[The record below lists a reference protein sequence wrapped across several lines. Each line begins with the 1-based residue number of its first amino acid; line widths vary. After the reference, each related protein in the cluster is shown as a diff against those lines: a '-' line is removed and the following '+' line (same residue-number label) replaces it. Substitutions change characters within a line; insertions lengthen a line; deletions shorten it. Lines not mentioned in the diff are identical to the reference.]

1 MVTAPASVFAVPRTS
16 ALTRYFQIS
25 LYLLLLVSVLTLVST
40 GKLDIVSIL
49 LPPVALLVKGYRWWR
64 SYPAELSPRAA
75 TWLVV
80 GYFVFFPVDLWWI
93 SRLLASDAQNPALYS
108 ALLAAVHLMLF
119 AMIVR
124 LYSARTTRDF
134 LFLAMLAFSSM
145 LAAAILTVDTMFLL
159 FFLLFLALAISTFI
173 SLEMQRS
180 AEVSASTP
188 IGTGTSAARRLNKAL
203 GFASGAIAAGALL
216 LGTTI
221 FFLIPRFTAGY
232 MSGFN
237 LQPSLISG
245 FSDDVELG
253 QIGQIKLSSSV
264 VMRIEVQGDPKA
276 AQGMH
281 WRGIALTTF
290 DGHRWYDQ
298 EHEPFAVSQ
307 GGDGWLSLNRQT
319 RLAAPGQRRYVAP
332 LQYTV
337 LLEPMASD
345 ALFVAAEPER
355 IRGQFVTDTNPGGAA
370 VRRTYLVEDQTGSLS
385 NPFHNFSNV
394 QYEAVS
400 EVPEV
405 PANLLQIAGTDYSDE
420 LRSMYLQLPVLD
432 PRIPALAKQ
441 IVGRA
446 TDPYDQAHAI
456 ENYLRGHYGYTL
468 DLSATPPADPLA
480 SFLFQRRAGHCE
492 YFATAMTVMLRSLGV
507 PARYINGFLPGEYN
521 SVGGDYIIRASDAHS
536 WVEVFFPGYGWL
548 TFDPTPPSEDKP
560 AGLFA
565 QLGFYVDWFELQ
577 WGEWIINY
585 DFLHQYTLAQALSRA
600 SRDWTSRW
608 RERFEEARN
617 AGAERVRAW
626 QTRLAS
632 APLWFPVTLAMLV
645 IAGLCARSRTL
656 RERLL
661 LAWQLR
667 ARDAALPP
675 HTAALFYRRMLL
687 LLERRGWR
695 KSPAQTPLEF
705 AASFSL
711 SDDGAA
717 APVAQLTALYQASRF
732 GGRGADAKTFAA
744 LLASLEAAL
753 RVHSAAR

>member
-1 MVTAPASVFAVPRTS
+1 MVTAPAPTFAVPRAS

-25 LYLLLLVSVLTLVST
+25 LYLMLLVSVLTLVFT
-40 GKLDIVSIL
+40 GKLDLVSVL
-49 LPPVALLVKGYRWWR
+49 LPPAALLVKGYRWWR
-64 SYPAELSPRAA
+64 GFPTELSTRAA
-75 TWLVV
+75 NWLVV
-80 GYFVFFPVDLWWI
+80 GYFAFFPVDLWWL

-124 LYSARTTRDF
+124 LYSARTTRDH
-134 LFLAMLAFSSM
+134 LFLALLSFGSM

-180 AEVSASTP
+180 ADASASTP
-188 IGTGTSAARRLNKAL
+188 IGTGTPAAGRLNKAL
-203 GFASGAIAAGALL
+203 GITSGAIAAGALL

-253 QIGQIKLSSSV
+253 QIGEIKRSSSV
-264 VMRIEVQGDPKA
+264 VMRIEVQGNPKA

-290 DGHRWYDQ
+290 DGRRWYDH
-298 EHEPFAVSQ
+298 EHQPFAVS
-307 GGDGWLSLNRQT
+307 GGPDGWLSLNRDGNQIP
-319 RLAAPGQRRYVAP
+319 PGQPRYTTR

-345 ALFVAAEPER
+345 ALFVAGEPQR
-355 IRGQFVTDTNPGGAA
+355 IRGQFVTDANAGGAA
-370 VRRTYLVEDQTGSLS
+370 LRRTYLVEDQTGSLS
-385 NPFHNFSNV
+385 NPFHNFTNV
-394 QYEAVS
+394 QYEAIS
-400 EVPEV
+400 AVPAV
-405 PANLLQIAGTDYSDE
+405 PANLLQSAGTDYPDE
-420 LRSMYLQLPVLD
+420 LSALYLQLPKLD
-432 PRIPALAKQ
+432 PRIPALARQ

-446 TDPYDQAHAI
+446 TTPYDQAHAI
-456 ENYLRGHYGYTL
+456 ENYLRSHYAYTL
-468 DLSATPPADPLA
+468 DLATSTPADPLA
-480 SFLFQRRAGHCE
+480 WFLFQRRAGHCE
-492 YFATAMTVMLRSLGV
+492 YFATAMTVMLRSLGI

-548 TFDPTPPSEDKP
+548 TFDPTPTSEEK
-560 AGLFA
+560 AGGLFA
-565 QLGFYVDWFELQ
+565 QLGFYLDWFELQ

-585 DFLHQYTLAQALSRA
+585 DFFHQYTLAQTLQRA
-600 SRDWTSRW
+600 SRDWTLRW
-608 RERFEEARN
+608 RTRFEDARN
-617 AGAERVRAW
+617 AGAERVHDW
-626 QTRLAS
+626 QTHLAA
-632 APLWFPVTLAMLV
+632 APLWFPFTLAALV
-645 IAGLCARSRTL
+645 LAGLCARSRTL
-656 RERLL
+656 RERILV
-661 LAWQLR
+661 AWKLR
-667 ARDAALPP
+667 ARDAAVPP

-705 AASFSL
+705 AASV
-711 SDDGAA
+711 SDVAAA
-717 APVAQLTALYQASRF
+717 APVAQLTALYQVSRF
-732 GGRGADAKTFAA
+732 GGRGADARTFAA
-744 LLASLEAAL
+744 LLSSLEAAL
-753 RVHSAAR
+753 RSRSAAR

>member
-1 MVTAPASVFAVPRTS
+1 
-16 ALTRYFQIS
+16 
-25 LYLLLLVSVLTLVST
+25 
-40 GKLDIVSIL
+40 
-49 LPPVALLVKGYRWWR
+49 
-64 SYPAELSPRAA
+64 
-75 TWLVV
+75 
-80 GYFVFFPVDLWWI
+80 
-93 SRLLASDAQNPALYS
+93 
-108 ALLAAVHLMLF
+108 
-119 AMIVR
+119 
-124 LYSARTTRDF
+124 
-134 LFLAMLAFSSM
+134 
-145 LAAAILTVDTMFLL
+145 MFLL

-180 AEVSASTP
+180 AEGSASPP
-188 IGTGTSAARRLNKAL
+188 IGTGTPAARRLNKAL
-203 GFASGAIAAGALL
+203 GITSGAIAAGALL

-221 FFLIPRFTAGY
+221 FFVIPRFTAGY

-253 QIGQIKLSSSV
+253 QIGEIKRSSSV

-276 AQGMH
+276 AQSMH

-298 EHEPFAVSQ
+298 EHEPLALSE
-307 GGDGWLSLNRQT
+307 GPDGWLSLDRQAK
-319 RLAAPGQRRYVAP
+319 RAPDGERRYTAA
-332 LQYTV
+332 LRYTV

-355 IRGQFVTDTNPGGAA
+355 IRGQFVADTNAGGAA
-370 VRRTYLVEDQTGSLS
+370 LRRTYLVVDQTGSIS

-400 EVPEV
+400 QVPHV
-405 PANLLQIAGTDYSDE
+405 PANLLQSAGTNYPDD
-420 LRSMYLQLPVLD
+420 LRALYLQLPDLD
-432 PRIPALAKQ
+432 PRVPALARQ

-446 TDPYDQAHAI
+446 PSPYDQARAI
-456 ENYLRGHYGYTL
+456 ETYLRSHYAYTL
-468 DLSATPPADPLA
+468 ELSATPPADPLA

-492 YFATAMTVMLRSLGV
+492 YFATAMTVMLRSLGI

-536 WVEVFFPGYGWL
+536 WVEVFFPGYGWM
-548 TFDPTPPSEDKP
+548 TFDPTPPTEDKP
-560 AGLFA
+560 AGVFA
-565 QLGFYVDWFELQ
+565 RLGFYVDWFELQ

-585 DFLHQYTLAQALSRA
+585 DFFHQYTLAQALQRA
-600 SRDWTSRW
+600 SRDWTLRW
-608 RERFEEARN
+608 REKFEQARN
-617 AGAERVRAW
+617 AGADRVRAW
-626 QTRLAS
+626 QTRLTS
-632 APLWFPVTLAMLV
+632 APLWFPLSLAML
-645 IAGLCARSRTL
+645 IAAGLCARNRTL
-656 RERLL
+656 RERVL
-661 LAWQLR
+661 LAWKLR

-675 HTAALFYRRMLL
+675 HAAALFYRRMLL

-705 AASFSL
+705 AASL
-711 SDDGAA
+711 ADDGAA

-732 GGRGADAKTFAA
+732 GGRGADARTFAA

-753 RVHSAAR
+753 RTRSAAR

>member
-1 MVTAPASVFAVPRTS
+1 MVTASAFAAPRTS

-25 LYLLLLVSVLTLVST
+25 LYLMLLVSVLTLVST
-40 GKLDIVSIL
+40 GKLDLVSIL
-49 LPPVALLVKGYRWWR
+49 LPPAALLVKGYRWWR
-64 SYPAELSPRAA
+64 GFPAELSPRAA

-80 GYFVFFPVDLWWI
+80 GYFAFFPVDLWWL

-108 ALLAAVHLMLF
+108 ALLAAIHLMLF
-119 AMIVR
+119 ATIVR
-124 LYSARTTRDF
+124 LFSARSTRDY
-134 LFLAMLAFSSM
+134 LFLALLSFSSM

-159 FFLLFLALAISTFI
+159 FFLLFLALSISTFI

-180 AEVSASTP
+180 AEGSASTP
-188 IGTGTSAARRLNKAL
+188 IGTGTPAARRLNKAL
-203 GFASGAIAAGALL
+203 GITSGAIAAGALL

-221 FFLIPRFTAGY
+221 FFVIPRFTAGY

-253 QIGQIKLSSSV
+253 QIGEIKRSSSV

-290 DGHRWYDQ
+290 DGHRWYNQ
-298 EHEPFAVSQ
+298 EHEPFALSE
-307 GGDGWLSLNRQT
+307 GPDGWLSIDHQVKQT
-319 RLAAPGQRRYVAP
+319 QTGQRNYSSP
-332 LQYTV
+332 LRYTV

-345 ALFVAAEPER
+345 ALFVAAEPQR
-355 IRGQFVTDTNPGGAA
+355 IRGQFVTDTNAGGAA
-370 VRRTYLVEDQTGSLS
+370 LRRTYLVEDQTGSIS

-400 EVPEV
+400 AVPEI
-405 PANLLQIAGTDYSDE
+405 PANLLQSAGTNYPDD
-420 LRSMYLQLPVLD
+420 LRPLYLQLPKVD
-432 PRIPALAKQ
+432 PRVPALARQ

-446 TDPYDQAHAI
+446 ASPYDQARAI
-456 ENYLRGHYGYTL
+456 ETYLRSHYAYTL
-468 DLSATPPADPLA
+468 ELSATPPADPLA

-548 TFDPTPPSEDKP
+548 TFDPTPPSQDTP

-565 QLGFYVDWFELQ
+565 RLGFYVDWFELQ

-585 DFLHQYTLAQALSRA
+585 DFFHQYTLAQALQRA
-600 SRDWTSRW
+600 SRDWTLRW
-608 RERFEEARN
+608 RERFEQARN

-626 QTRLAS
+626 QNRLAS
-632 APLWFPVTLAMLV
+632 APLWFPLSLLALIVTS
-645 IAGLCARSRTL
+645 LCARSRTL
-656 RERLL
+656 RERVL
-661 LAWQLR
+661 LAWNLR
-667 ARDAALPP
+667 ARGAELPP

-705 AASFSL
+705 AASL
-711 SDDGAA
+711 SDGGAA
-717 APVAQLTALYQASRF
+717 APVAQLTALYQDSRF
-732 GGRGADAKTFAA
+732 GGRGADARTFGA

-753 RVHSAAR
+753 QSHRYKP